1 MSSYSKS
8 EKVARNIASK
18 HGADKLRFLLDGFC
32 KGESGQVL
40 ADALGVTRERV
51 RQWRDILTSTTVT
64 VEVSPDVQS
73 FLRNSDY

>member
-18 HGADKLRFLLDGFC
+18 HGAEKLRFLMDGFC

-40 ADALGVTRERV
+40 ADSLGVTRERV
-51 RQWRDILTSTTVT
+51 RQWRDILTSTKVT
-64 VEVSPDVQS
+64 VEIAPDVQS
-73 FLRNSDY
+73 ILNDL